1 MASPTISP
9 CETGRFWRRSPRSRP
24 PCCYPKVMYGW
35 AAMAAALSQ
44 VRHGNS
50 AVGGLGHQNTAPVM
64 RPRSRPDLDGA
75 QSFPAR
81 YRGAFE
87 REQHQ
92 ADAGRGG
99 RSALSSE
106 ARSTLSRRFGSAAA
120 GDLISIVERMAAA
133 ADDTTGTDLRC

>member
-1 MASPTISP
+1 
-9 CETGRFWRRSPRSRP
+9 
-24 PCCYPKVMYGW
+24 
-35 AAMAAALSQ
+35 MAAALSQ

-50 AVGGLGHQNTAPVM
+50 AAGGLELQNAAPAL

-75 QSFPAR
+75 QSFPPR

-92 ADAGRGG
+92 AGAGGSGG
-99 RSALSSE
+99 RPALSSD
-106 ARSTLSRRFGSAAA
+106 ARSMLSRRFGSAAA

-133 ADDTTGTDLRC
+133 AADDAAGTDLRR